1 MLGEISSPPQ
11 NPGNLLLPKRVCGRY
26 SLRLTSLRE
35 ETRHL
40 LHTVCSSLPLFLL
53 SVLSAKQTAS
63 LPACLA
69 THAECALLQVSG
81 KVPSFCGN
89 RLRLNVLLLHF
100 GVGNFL
106 QRIAEKDKQL
116 GGETINLIRW
126 CQRNK
131 ILSYTVKTYIPIGF
145 TKVMC
150 RKKGF

>member
-53 SVLSAKQTAS
+53 SVLSAKQTAR

-69 THAECALLQVSG
+69 THAECVRLRVSG
-81 KVPSFCGN
+81 EVPPFKRCLPSFVFRRFILG
-89 RLRLNVLLLHF
+89 F
-100 GVGNFL
+100 GNFL
-106 QRIAEKDKQL
+106 TRMAERD
-116 GGETINLIRW
+116 
-126 CQRNK
+126 
-131 ILSYTVKTYIPIGF
+131 
-145 TKVMC
+145 
-150 RKKGF
+150 